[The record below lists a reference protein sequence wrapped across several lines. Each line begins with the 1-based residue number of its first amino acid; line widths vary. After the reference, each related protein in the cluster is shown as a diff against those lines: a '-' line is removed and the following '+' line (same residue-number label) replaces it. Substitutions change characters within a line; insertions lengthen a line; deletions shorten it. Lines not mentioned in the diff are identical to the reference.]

1 MKCIGIDPS
10 FKGMGIAVIDKDKK
24 EIRLDELSVELS
36 GGKFRNI
43 AESSAEM
50 TAQVLAHHKE
60 DFEGEILMAMEQ
72 PPSTGFYTEKLWA
85 LDTTLYRC
93 LPQKPYMFP
102 VAYLTFLHGKRNT
115 KDDTINLMNEVISL
129 FTQNGYKLICSEK
142 KMTSNQADALL
153 YATRMFMRSEQTT
166 EEGLS
171 EIGKGIYRLKERYAE
186 FKEEEYN
193 A

>member
-1 MKCIGIDPS
+1 
-10 FKGMGIAVIDKDKK
+10 
-24 EIRLDELSVELS
+24 
-36 GGKFRNI
+36 
-43 AESSAEM
+43 
-50 TAQVLAHHKE
+50 
-60 DFEGEILMAMEQ
+60 
-72 PPSTGFYTEKLWA
+72 
-85 LDTTLYRC
+85 
-93 LPQKPYMFP
+93 
-102 VAYLTFLHGKRNT
+102 
-115 KDDTINLMNEVISL
+115 MNEVISL

-171 EIGKGIYRLKERYAE
+171 EIGKGIYGLKERYAE

>member
-10 FKGMGIAVIDKDKK
+10 FKGMGIAIIDKDKK
-24 EIRLDELSVELS
+24 EIRLNELSVELN

-60 DFEGEILMAMEQ
+60 DLEGDVLIAMEQ
-72 PPSTGFYTEKLWA
+72 PPTTGFYTEKLWA

-93 LPQKPYMFP
+93 LPVKPFMFP
-102 VAYLTFLHGKRNT
+102 VAYLTYLHEKRNS
-115 KDDTINLMNEVISL
+115 KDDTMALMEQVLEIFRANNYIINN
-129 FTQNGYKLICSEK
+129 TEK

-153 YATRMFMRSEQTT
+153 YAVRMYLRSEQMT
-166 EEGLS
+166 EEGLTD
-171 EIGKGIYRLKERYAE
+171 IGQAIVELKNRYKD
-186 FKEEEYN
+186 FREEEYN